1 LATAVA
7 WSQLAPVTR
16 MSVATLLLCGL
27 MKTSGQA
34 APLGTTPTPGEVAV
48 PVATVG
54 LSPPPQALPSAATRQ
69 AAASVVLTCTPCL
82 PSVLSPRQ
90 ITRIP
95 AQDRLYDAGMAPT
108 TTRATCAKLAALREI
123 LGALPGAV
131 VAYSGG
137 VDSALLAEV
146 AHQMLGAACCAV
158 TADSPSLPRRELA
171 AATQLARRRGW
182 RHLVVG
188 TAELDDPGYV
198 VNATNRCYH
207 CKSAL
212 FDRLQPLADS
222 WGAPVLLGTVTDD
235 LGDWRP
241 GHAAASERGGRH
253 PLVEAGLSK
262 AEVRQLSAEL
272 GLPTA
277 AKPAAACLSSRLA
290 YGVPVTTE
298 ALARVERAEEL
309 VASLGFSVLR
319 VRDLGDDAARVE
331 VGSDE
336 LARLRPLARTVT
348 EALRGLG
355 FATVAIDQRGYRR
368 GALNE
373 TVLIPAAALTGG
385 SR

>member
-1 LATAVA
+1 MVA
-7 WSQLAPVTR
+7 F
-16 MSVATLLLCGL
+16 
-27 MKTSGQA
+27 
-34 APLGTTPTPGEVAV
+34 
-48 PVATVG
+48 
-54 LSPPPQALPSAATRQ
+54 
-69 AAASVVLTCTPCL
+69 
-82 PSVLSPRQ
+82 
-90 ITRIP
+90 
-95 AQDRLYDAGMAPT
+95 
-108 TTRATCAKLAALREI
+108 
-123 LGALPGAV
+123 
-131 VAYSGG
+131 SGG

-146 AHQMLGAACCAV
+146 AHQVLGAASSAV

-171 AATQLARRRGW
+171 AATALARRRGW

-198 VNATNRCYH
+198 ANATNRCYH
-207 CKSAL
+207 CKTAL
-212 FDRLQPLADS
+212 FDRLQPLADER
-222 WGAPVLLGTVTDD
+222 GAPVLLGTVTDD

-241 GHAAASERGGRH
+241 GHAAATERGGRH

-290 YGVPVTTE
+290 YGVPVTTQ

-319 VRDLGDDAARVE
+319 VRDLGGDAARVE
-331 VGSDE
+331 VGTDE
-336 LARLRPLARTVT
+336 LSRLAPLSRTVT

-355 FATVAIDQRGYRR
+355 FATVAIDERGYRR

-373 TVLIPAAALTGG
+373 GTPLIPLAALTGG
-385 SR
+385 AP